1 MRRRDI
7 LTKLP
12 LLVSAP
18 LCAERVTAQS
28 AELKETD
35 PEALAVSYRTNA
47 KKVDPAKNPKFR
59 PGQSCLSCGLFV
71 PQPDSPVGGCQLFYG
86 KDVAAAGWCNVWE
99 EKKN

>member
-7 LTKLP
+7 LLKLP
-12 LLVSAP
+12 LVVIAP
-18 LCAERVTAQS
+18 LSAERVSAQS
-28 AELKETD
+28 VELKETD
-35 PEALAVSYRTNA
+35 PEALAVSYHSNA

-71 PQPDSPVGGCQLFYG
+71 PQPDSPLGGCQLFYG

-99 EKKN
+99 AKP